1 MSSAGESAF
10 QLSEKKRALLA
21 SLLRE
26 AGVEA
31 VRQPRIVR
39 RARTNSDP
47 LSFAQQRLWFLYQ
60 LEPGSC
66 FYNTAAS
73 VRLTGQLDVA
83 ALERSFAE
91 VIRRHESLRT
101 TFSIVNGEPVQTVT
115 PSPQTD
121 LPFIDLSASPGEDPE
136 TEARRLATEE
146 IERPFDLATGPII
159 RGLLLRL
166 SAREH
171 VAVLTI
177 HHIACDA
184 WSLEILVK
192 EIGALYDA
200 FSQGRPSPLPE
211 LPVQYID
218 YAGWQR
224 EWLRGEVLDKEL
236 AYWRDQLQE
245 VATLELP
252 TDRPRPAIQT
262 YTGENRF
269 FELPAKLGVAVN
281 ALGRQTGT
289 TAFMTVLAAFEA
301 LLARYTNQTDI
312 VVGSPVA
319 NRGQAETEGLIGF
332 FLNTLVLRTDF
343 SGNPTFA
350 ELLGR
355 VRETALG
362 AYAHQQI
369 PFEKLV
375 EELQPR
381 RDLSHSPFFQ
391 VMFVLENVAQ
401 WESSGTQTFSG
412 VTMSRFPLG
421 RTAAKFD
428 LTLSIRESLDRWPCF
443 IEYNTDLFDAQTID
457 RLVTHFQTLL
467 EAAVAQPELR
477 LSELPLL
484 STAERQQLL
493 VEWNA
498 TEVTGFEHACIH
510 ELFEKQAQR
519 TPDACAVFFEGVR
532 LSYAELNARAN
543 QIAHHLRR
551 HGVGPESVVG
561 ICVGRSA
568 ELAVSV
574 LATLKAG
581 AAYLPLDPN
590 YPRERLEFM
599 LKDAA
604 AEVLLTHEGAG
615 DVLPRHGAKVI
626 RLDSDAEAFAGE
638 STVNPRASV
647 APENPVFVIYTSGST
662 GRPKGIC
669 MPHRALVNLIEWNR
683 ASMPAAAGTLQFASL
698 NFDVSFQELFSTWST
713 GGTLFI
719 VSDELRLDIE
729 ALAHFISEQRIEKV
743 TLPVVVLQQLA
754 ETCSARPQLLS
765 SLRIVVSAGEQLR
778 ITPPVVQ
785 LFKALRGCRL
795 HNHYGPS
802 ETHVV
807 TELVTSEA
815 PDTWPAQPS
824 IGRPIFNTQI
834 YVLDGHLQPVPAG
847 VIGELYIGGDA
858 LARGYVD
865 RPALTAEKFIP
876 DPFHTRAGSRLY
888 RTGDLARFLPNGN
901 IEFRGRID
909 HQVKIRGFR
918 VEPGEVEAVLGQHP
932 SVLEAVVLARADG
945 GSEQRLMA
953 YLVCEPG
960 YEPSQSEWRRYLAE
974 RLPEYM
980 IPAHFVRMKELPL
993 TANGKLDRRALPLPE
1008 RSRPELEAAYEPPC
1022 NATEE
1027 VVVHVWAEVL
1037 NVERIGVND
1046 NFFDL
1051 GGHSLSATGVIFR
1064 LREAFRVDLPLRAL
1078 FESPTPRGLADAL
1091 ARAWGDR
1098 EVLEEIARTNLELE
1112 QLSDDEVKAL
1122 IEAQDPS

>member
-1 MSSAGESAF
+1 MSGAGQSAF
-10 QLSEKKRALLA
+10 ELSEKKRALLA

-31 VRQPRIVR
+31 VTQSRIVR

-47 LSFAQQRLWFLYQ
+47 LSFAQHRLWFLDQ
-60 LEPGSC
+60 LEPGNS
-66 FYNTAAS
+66 FYNAAAA

-101 TFSIVNGEPVQTVT
+101 TFSIVNGEPVQVVT
-115 PSPQTD
+115 PSPETD
-121 LPFIDLSASPGEDPE
+121 LPFIDLSVSPGEDHE

-177 HHIACDA
+177 HHVACDA

-192 EIGALYDA
+192 EISALYDA
-200 FSQGRPSPLPE
+200 FSRGQPSALAE
-211 LPVQYID
+211 LPIQYID
-218 YAGWQR
+218 YARWQR

-236 AYWRDQLQE
+236 AYWTDQLKGA
-245 VATLELP
+245 VTVELP

-262 YTGENRF
+262 YVGANRL
-269 FELPAKLGVAVN
+269 FELPAKVGVEVN

-289 TAFMTVLAAFEA
+289 TAFITVLAAFKA

-312 VVGSPVA
+312 VVGTPVA

-343 SGNPTFA
+343 FGDPTFA

-362 AYAHQQI
+362 AYAHQEI

-401 WESSGTQTFSG
+401 WESGGTQTLSG
-412 VTMSRFPLG
+412 LTMSRFPAG
-421 RTAAKFD
+421 RAAAKFD
-428 LTLSIRESLDRWPCF
+428 LTLLIRESLDDWSCC
-443 IEYNTDLFDAQTID
+443 IEYNTDLFDTQTID

-467 EAAVAQPELR
+467 KVAVAQPELR
-477 LSELPLL
+477 LSEVPLL

-498 TEVTGFEHACIH
+498 TEATGFEHTCVH
-510 ELFEKQAQR
+510 ELFEKQARR
-519 TPDACAVFFEGVR
+519 TPDACAVFFEGVC

-581 AAYLPLDPN
+581 GAYLPLDPT
-590 YPRERLEFM
+590 YPCERLQFM
-599 LKDAA
+599 LEDAA
-604 AEVLLTHEGAG
+604 VEVLLTNEGSR
-615 DVLPRHGAKVI
+615 DVLPRHRAKVI
-626 RLDSDAEAFAGE
+626 CLDSDAEAFAGE
-638 STVNPRASV
+638 SNVNPRASV
-647 APENPVFVIYTSGST
+647 APENPGYVIYTSGST

-669 MPHRALVNLIEWNR
+669 LPHRALVNLIEWHR
-683 ASMPAAAGTLQFASL
+683 ASVPAAASTLQFASL
-698 NFDVSFQELFSTWST
+698 NFDASFHEMFSAWST
-713 GGTLFI
+713 GGALFI
-719 VSDELRLDIE
+719 VSDELRMDTE
-729 ALAHFISEQRIEKV
+729 GLAHFISEHRIEKV
-743 TLPVVVLQQLA
+743 MLPVVVLQQLA
-754 ETCSARPQLLS
+754 ERCTARPQILS
-765 SLRIVVSAGEQLR
+765 SLRTAITTGEQLR
-778 ITPPVVQ
+778 ITPSVVQ

-807 TELVTSEA
+807 TALVTDDA

-824 IGRPIFNTQI
+824 IGRPIFNTQV
-834 YVLDGHLQPVPAG
+834 YVLDGHLKPVPLG
-847 VIGELYIGGDA
+847 VIGELYIGGDM
-858 LARGYVD
+858 LARGYLD
-865 RPALTAEKFIP
+865 RPELTAEKFVP

-888 RTGDLARFLPNGN
+888 RTGDLARYLPNGN
-901 IEFRGRID
+901 IEFLGRID

-918 VEPGEVEAVLGQHP
+918 VELGEVESVLGQHS
-932 SVLEAVVLARADG
+932 SVLETVVLARADAG
-945 GSEQRLMA
+945 GEQRLVA
-953 YLVCEPG
+953 YLICEPG
-960 YEPSQSEWRRYLAE
+960 YESSQSEWRRYLAK

-980 IPAHFVRMKELPL
+980 IPAHFVTMKELPL
-993 TANGKLDRRALPLPE
+993 TANGKLDRRALPAPE
-1008 RSRPELEAAYEPPC
+1008 RSRPELEAAYEPPR

-1027 VVVHVWAEVL
+1027 VVVGVWAEVL

-1064 LREAFRVDLPLRAL
+1064 LREALRIDLPLRAL
-1078 FESPTPRGLADAL
+1078 FESPTPRELADAL

-1122 IEAQDPS
+1122 IEAQDS